1 MRELTNTK
9 SSDYNVIVQSP
20 SAEWHYSWLKGDC
33 DKRFQWQDGLWF
45 EGKWDGLWFEGIM
58 RWTMVWR
65 KMNETMSK
73 AEVMF
78 IDDVMMELEIN
89 NRTERW
95 SKS

>member
-1 MRELTNTK
+1 MVWRKMNEM
-9 SSDYNVIVQSP
+9 DYG
-20 SAEWHYSWLKGDC
+20 LK
-33 DKRFQWQDGLWF
+33 
-45 EGKWDGLWFEGIM
+45 ENKWDGLWFEGIM

-65 KMNETMSK
+65 KMNETMTK
-73 AEVMF
+73 AEVML